1 MSNPVSLS
9 RDSDIGVIRIN
20 YPPVNALGHGV
31 REGLQQ
37 CLHDALADEQIRA
50 VVVIGEGKTFPA
62 GADIREFGKPP
73 QQPALPAVIDEYE
86 ASDKLVVA
94 AIHGTALGGGLEVA
108 LGCDYRVAL
117 DSARLGLPEVK
128 LGLLPG
134 AGGTQRLPRL
144 VGAQKALEMVVG
156 GNPVKAK
163 EALSL
168 GLVDEMVSGDLL
180 DGALAYT
187 RQLLA
192 DNAPLRKLR
201 DLAVPDAQDGLFD
214 QFEQSIARKQR
225 GFKAPFSCIKAVK
238 AAVELPFD
246 KGVERER
253 ELFFELLVSPE
264 SAAQRHVF
272 FAEREVAKVPGLDK
286 NTPKREINQVAV
298 IGAGTMG
305 GGIAMNFANAG
316 IPVRLLEVKE
326 DALERGVAVIRKNYE
341 NTAKKGRITDEQV
354 EQRMAL
360 IQPTLSYDDLSDVD
374 LVIEAVFEN
383 MDVKEAVFSELDR
396 VCKPGAILAT
406 NTSTLDVDRIASFTQ
421 RPEDVMGMHFF
432 SPANVMKLLENVRGE
447 KTSDEVI
454 ATVMDL
460 SRRIGKVGVL
470 VGVCHGFVGNR
481 MLHRRQAEAV
491 QLVNEGASPQQ
502 VDKVLFDLGFPMG
515 PFAMS
520 DLAGMDVGYR
530 IREELR
536 KEDPANGPA
545 RNWTDELVE
554 AGRLGQKT
562 QAGVFD
568 YKDGDRTPVP
578 STAVD
583 GIIEQY
589 RSNNGITP
597 REISDQE
604 ILERCMYVMVNE
616 GAKILEEGIAARPL
630 DVDVIWIYGYG
641 FPVYRGGVLFWADQV
656 GVKAI
661 FEKVN
666 EIYQQTGS
674 DVWKPAKLLSD
685 LAEQGKGF
693 YSK

>member
-37 CLHDALADEQIRA
+37 CLREALADEQIRA

-144 VGAQKALEMVVG
+144 VGAQKALEMIVG

-180 DGALAYT
+180 EGALAYT

-192 DNAPLRKLR
+192 DNAPLRKLC
-201 DLAVPDAQDGLFD
+201 DLAVPDAQDGLFE

-253 ELFFELLVSPE
+253 ELFFKLLVSPE

-360 IQPTLSYDDLSDVD
+360 IQPTLSYDDLGDVD

-406 NTSTLDVDRIASFTQ
+406 NTSTLDVDRIASFTG

-470 VGVCHGFVGNR
+470 VRVCHGFVGNR

-578 STAVD
+578 SRAVD

-589 RSNNGITP
+589 RTDNGIAP

-693 YSK
+693 YR

>member
-37 CLHDALADEQIRA
+37 CLRDALADEQIRA

-286 NTPKREINQVAV
+286 NTLKREINQVAV

-583 GIIEQY
+583 GMIEQY

-693 YSK
+693 YK

>member
-37 CLHDALADEQIRA
+37 CLRDALADEQIRA

-341 NTAKKGRITDEQV
+341 NTAKKGLITDERV

-360 IQPTLSYDDLSDVD
+360 IQPSLSYEALSEVD
-374 LVIEAVFEN
+374 LVIGAVFE
-383 MDVKEAVFSELDR
+383 DR
-396 VCKPGAILAT
+396 
-406 NTSTLDVDRIASFTQ
+406 R
-421 RPEDVMGMHFF
+421 
-432 SPANVMKLLENVRGE
+432 
-447 KTSDEVI
+447 
-454 ATVMDL
+454 
-460 SRRIGKVGVL
+460 
-470 VGVCHGFVGNR
+470 
-481 MLHRRQAEAV
+481 
-491 QLVNEGASPQQ
+491 
-502 VDKVLFDLGFPMG
+502 
-515 PFAMS
+515 
-520 DLAGMDVGYR
+520 
-530 IREELR
+530 
-536 KEDPANGPA
+536 
-545 RNWTDELVE
+545 
-554 AGRLGQKT
+554 
-562 QAGVFD
+562 
-568 YKDGDRTPVP
+568 
-578 STAVD
+578 
-583 GIIEQY
+583 
-589 RSNNGITP
+589 
-597 REISDQE
+597 
-604 ILERCMYVMVNE
+604 
-616 GAKILEEGIAARPL
+616 
-630 DVDVIWIYGYG
+630 
-641 FPVYRGGVLFWADQV
+641 
-656 GVKAI
+656 
-661 FEKVN
+661 
-666 EIYQQTGS
+666 
-674 DVWKPAKLLSD
+674 
-685 LAEQGKGF
+685 
-693 YSK
+693 

>member
-1 MSNPVSLS
+1 MSDLVSYRLEG
-9 RDSDIGVIRIN
+9 DIGVISVN
-20 YPPVNALGHGV
+20 SPPVNALGQGV
-31 REGLQQ
+31 REGLVA
-37 CLHDALADEQIRA
+37 CLRQGLDDDQAKAL
-50 VVVIGEGKTFPA
+50 VVIGEGRTFPA

-73 QQPALPAVIDEYE
+73 QGPALPDVVAEYE

-108 LGCDYRVAL
+108 LGCDYRVAV
-117 DSARLGLPEVK
+117 DSAKVGLPEVK
-128 LGLLPG
+128 LGILPG

-144 VGAQKALEMVVG
+144 IGAQKALEVIVA

-163 EALSL
+163 DALEL
-168 GLVDEMVSGDLL
+168 GVVDELIGGDLL
-180 DGALAYT
+180 EGALAFA
-187 RQLLA
+187 RKLAA
-192 DNAPLRKLR
+192 DNAPLRRIR
-201 DLAVPDAQDGLFD
+201 DLQAKKEDPDLFSN
-214 QFEQSIARKQR
+214 FEKSIARKQR
-225 GFKAPFSCIKAVK
+225 GFKAPFHCIKAVQ

-246 KGVERER
+246 EGMKRER
-253 ELFFELLVSPE
+253 ELFAELLVSPE
-264 SAAQRHVF
+264 SRAQRHVF
-272 FAEREVAKVPGLDK
+272 FAEREVAKVPGLPKD
-286 NTPKREINQVAV
+286 TPKRDINQVAV

-316 IPVRLLEVKE
+316 IPVKILEVKE
-326 DALERGVAVIRKNYE
+326 DALEKGIAVIRKNYE
-341 NTAKKGRITDEQV
+341 NTAKKGRITAQQV
-354 EQRMAL
+354 EDRMAL

-383 MDVKEAVFSELDR
+383 MDVKKAVFSELDR

-406 NTSTLDVDRIASFTQ
+406 NTSTLDVNRIAEFTQ

-447 KTSDEVI
+447 KTADDVI

-481 MLHRRQAEAV
+481 MLHKRQAEAI
-491 QLVNEGASPQQ
+491 QLVNEGASPAQ

-536 KEDPANGPA
+536 KEDPDNAPP

-554 AGRLGQKT
+554 QGRLGQKT

-568 YKDGDRTPVP
+568 YKEGDRTPVP
-578 STAVD
+578 SSEVD
-583 GIIEQY
+583 ALIAKFREDQGIQA
-589 RSNNGITP
+589 
-597 REISDQE
+597 REVSDQE

-641 FPVYRGGVLFWADQV
+641 FPVYRGGVLFWADSV
-656 GVKAI
+656 GVKTI
-661 FEKVN
+661 YDKVSQFHK
-666 EIYQQTGS
+666 ETGN
-674 DVWKPAKLLSD
+674 DVWKPAALLEKL
-685 LAEQGKGF
+685 ANEGKGF
-693 YSK
+693 YG

>member
-1 MSNPVSLS
+1 MSEVVSYRLEG
-9 RDSDIGVIRIN
+9 DIGVIGVD
-20 YPPVNALGHGV
+20 YPPVNALGQGV
-31 REGLQQ
+31 REGLVN
-37 CLHDALADEQIRA
+37 CLRQGLEDDQAKAL
-50 VVVIGEGKTFPA
+50 VVIGEGRTFPA

-73 QQPALPAVIDEYE
+73 AGPALPDVINEYE
-86 ASDKLVVA
+86 SSDKLVIA

-117 DSARLGLPEVK
+117 ESAKVGLPEVK

-144 VGAQKALEMVVG
+144 VGAKAALDMIVG

-163 EALSL
+163 DAYKV
-168 GLVDEMVSGDLL
+168 GIVDEVVGGDLL
-180 DGALAYT
+180 EGALAYA
-187 RQLLA
+187 RKLVA
-192 DNAPLRKLR
+192 DNAPLRKIR
-201 DLAVPDAQDGLFD
+201 DLDVKKEDADLFTNY
-214 QFEQSIARKQR
+214 EKSIARKQR
-225 GFKAPFSCIKAVK
+225 GFKAPFHCIKAVQ

-246 KGVERER
+246 EGMKRER
-253 ELFFELLVSPE
+253 ELFAELLVSPE
-264 SAAQRHVF
+264 SRAQRHVF
-272 FAEREVAKVPGLDK
+272 FAEREVAKVPGL
-286 NTPKREINQVAV
+286 PKDTAKRDVNSAAI

-316 IPVRLLEVKE
+316 IPVKILEVKE
-326 DALERGVAVIRKNYE
+326 DALERGIAVIRKNYE
-341 NTAKKGRITDEQV
+341 NTAKKGRITQEQV

-360 IQPTLSYDDLSDVD
+360 IQPTLSYDDLGDVD

-383 MDVKEAVFSELDR
+383 MDVKKAVFTELDR

-406 NTSTLDVDRIASFTQ
+406 NTSTLDVNRIASFTK
-421 RPEDVMGMHFF
+421 RPEDVVGMHFF

-447 KTSDEVI
+447 KTSDEVV

-481 MLHRRQAEAV
+481 MLHKRQAEAV
-491 QLVNEGASPQQ
+491 QLVNEGANPAQ

-536 KEDPANGPA
+536 KEDPDNAPP
-545 RNWTDELVE
+545 RNWTDDLVE
-554 AGRLGQKT
+554 QGRLGQKT

-568 YKDGDRTPVP
+568 YKEGDRTPVP
-578 STAVD
+578 SSEVD
-583 GIIEQY
+583 ALIAKFREE
-589 RSNNGITP
+589 NGIQS
-597 REISDQE
+597 RDISDQE
-604 ILERCMYVMVNE
+604 ILERCMYIMVNE

-641 FPVYRGGVLFWADQV
+641 FPVYRGGVLFWADSV
-656 GVKAI
+656 GLKTI
-661 FEKVN
+661 YDKVSQIHQ
-666 EIYQQTGS
+666 ETGS
-674 DVWKPAKLLSD
+674 DTWKPAALLEKL
-685 LAEQGKGF
+685 AKEGKGF
-693 YSK
+693 YS

>member
-9 RDSDIGVIRIN
+9 RESDIGVIRIN

-31 REGLQQ
+31 REGLLQ
-37 CLHDALADEQIRA
+37 CLREALADEQIRA

-144 VGAQKALEMVVG
+144 VGAQKALEMIVG
-156 GNPVKAK
+156 GSPVKAK

-180 DGALAYT
+180 EGALAYT

-192 DNAPLRKLR
+192 DNAPLRKLC
-201 DLAVPDAQDGLFD
+201 DLAVPDAQDGLFE

-253 ELFFELLVSPE
+253 ELFFKLLVSPE

-341 NTAKKGRITDEQV
+341 NTAKKGRITAEQV

-360 IQPTLSYDDLSDVD
+360 IQPTLSYDDLGDVD

-406 NTSTLDVDRIASFTQ
+406 NTSTLDVDRIASFTG

-578 STAVD
+578 SATVD

-589 RSNNGITP
+589 RSDNGIAP

-674 DVWKPAKLLSD
+674 DVWKPAKLLGD

-693 YSK
+693 YK

>member
-1 MSNPVSLS
+1 MSEVVSYRLEG
-9 RDSDIGVIRIN
+9 DIGVISVN
-20 YPPVNALGHGV
+20 YPPVNALGQGV
-31 REGLQQ
+31 RQGLTECLRQGLQDDQ
-37 CLHDALADEQIRA
+37 AKAL
-50 VVVIGEGKTFPA
+50 VVIGEGRTFPA

-73 QQPALPAVIDEYE
+73 QGPALPDVVAEYE

-117 DSARLGLPEVK
+117 DSAKVGLPEVK
-128 LGLLPG
+128 LGILPG

-144 VGAQKALEMVVG
+144 IGAQKALEVIVS

-163 EALSL
+163 DALAL
-168 GLVDEMVSGDLL
+168 GIVDEIVSGDLL
-180 DGALAYT
+180 EGALAYA
-187 RQLLA
+187 RKLAA
-192 DNAPLRKLR
+192 DNAPLRRIR
-201 DLAVPDAQDGLFD
+201 DLQAKKEDPDLFTN
-214 QFEQSIARKQR
+214 FEKSIARKQR
-225 GFKAPFSCIKAVK
+225 GFKAPFHCIKAVQ

-246 KGVERER
+246 EGMKRER
-253 ELFFELLVSPE
+253 ELFAELLVSPE
-264 SAAQRHVF
+264 SRAQRHVF
-272 FAEREVAKVPGLDK
+272 FAEREVAKVPGLAKD
-286 NTPKREINQVAV
+286 TPKREINQVAV

-316 IPVRLLEVKE
+316 IPVKILEVKE
-326 DALERGVAVIRKNYE
+326 EALEKGIAVIRKNYE
-341 NTAKKGRITDEQV
+341 NTAKKGRITEQQV

-383 MDVKEAVFSELDR
+383 MDVKKAVFSELDR
-396 VCKPGAILAT
+396 VCKKGAILAT
-406 NTSTLDVDRIASFTQ
+406 NTSTLDVNRIAAFTQ

-447 KTSDEVI
+447 KTADDVI

-481 MLHRRQAEAV
+481 MLHKRQAEAV
-491 QLVNEGASPQQ
+491 QLVNEGASPAQ

-536 KEDPANGPA
+536 KEDPDNAPP

-554 AGRLGQKT
+554 QGRLGQKT

-578 STAVD
+578 SEQVD
-583 GIIEQY
+583 ALIAKFREE
-589 RSNNGITP
+589 NGIQS
-597 REISDQE
+597 REVSDQE

-641 FPVYRGGVLFWADQV
+641 FPVYRGGVLFWADSV
-656 GVKAI
+656 GLKTI
-661 FEKVN
+661 YDKVSQFHK
-666 EIYQQTGS
+666 ETGN
-674 DVWKPAKLLSD
+674 DVWKPAALLEKL
-685 LAEQGKGF
+685 ANEGKGF
-693 YSK
+693 YG

>member
-1 MSNPVSLS
+1 MSEVVSYRLEG
-9 RDSDIGVIRIN
+9 DIGVIGVD
-20 YPPVNALGHGV
+20 YPPVNALGQGV
-31 REGLQQ
+31 REGLVN
-37 CLHDALADEQIRA
+37 CLRQGLEDDQAKAL
-50 VVVIGEGKTFPA
+50 VVIGEGRTFPA

-73 QQPALPAVIDEYE
+73 AGPALPDVINEYE
-86 ASDKLVVA
+86 SSDKLVIA

-117 DSARLGLPEVK
+117 ESAKVGLPEVK

-144 VGAQKALEMVVG
+144 VGAKAALDMIVG

-163 EALSL
+163 DAYKV
-168 GLVDEMVSGDLL
+168 GIVDEVVGGDLL
-180 DGALAYT
+180 EGALAYA
-187 RQLLA
+187 RKLVA
-192 DNAPLRKLR
+192 ENAPLRKIR
-201 DLAVPDAQDGLFD
+201 DLDVKKEEADLFTNY
-214 QFEQSIARKQR
+214 EKSIARKQR
-225 GFKAPFSCIKAVK
+225 GFKAPFHCIKAVQ
-238 AAVELPFD
+238 AAVELPFED
-246 KGVERER
+246 GMKRER
-253 ELFFELLVSPE
+253 ELFAELLVSPE
-264 SAAQRHVF
+264 SRAQRHVF
-272 FAEREVAKVPGLDK
+272 FAEREVAKVPGL
-286 NTPKREINQVAV
+286 PKDTAKRDVKSAAI

-316 IPVRLLEVKE
+316 IPVKILEVKE
-326 DALERGVAVIRKNYE
+326 DALERGIAVIRKNYE
-341 NTAKKGRITDEQV
+341 NTAKKGRITQEQV

-383 MDVKEAVFSELDR
+383 MDVKKAVFTELDR

-406 NTSTLDVDRIASFTQ
+406 NTSTLDVNRIASFTQ
-421 RPEDVMGMHFF
+421 RPEDVVGMHFF

-447 KTSDEVI
+447 KTSDEVV

-481 MLHRRQAEAV
+481 MLHKRQAEAV
-491 QLVNEGASPQQ
+491 QLVNEGANPAQ

-536 KEDPANGPA
+536 KEDPDNAPP
-545 RNWTDELVE
+545 RNWTDDLVE
-554 AGRLGQKT
+554 QGRLGQKT

-568 YKDGDRTPVP
+568 YKEGDRTPVP
-578 STAVD
+578 SSEVD
-583 GIIEQY
+583 ALIAKFREE
-589 RSNNGITP
+589 NGIQS
-597 REISDQE
+597 RDISDQE
-604 ILERCMYVMVNE
+604 ILERCMYIMVNE

-641 FPVYRGGVLFWADQV
+641 FPVYRGGVLFWADSV
-656 GVKAI
+656 GLKTI
-661 FEKVN
+661 YDKVSQIHQ
-666 EIYQQTGS
+666 ETGS
-674 DVWKPAKLLSD
+674 DTWKPAALLEKL
-685 LAEQGKGF
+685 AKEGKGF
-693 YSK
+693 YS

>member
-37 CLHDALADEQIRA
+37 CLRDALADEQIRA

-62 GADIREFGKPP
+62 GADIHEFGKPP
-73 QQPALPAVIDEYE
+73 QQPALPTVIDEYE

-447 KTSDEVI
+447 KTSDEVV

-568 YKDGDRTPVP
+568 YKDGDRTPQP